1 MASYDKPALIPETTW
16 SSDPN
21 FAKSP
26 WNVTCASD
34 TQKTALAWQPWD
46 LPQMPSRWVLWVR
59 RNNEWTTT
67 ILPGTRGGETIDTN
81 GADAIA
87 LAPVSRTG
95 TIGTMRAWTLTPA
108 TAAP

>member
-1 MASYDKPALIPETTW
+1 A
-16 SSDPN
+16 
-21 FAKSP
+21 
-26 WNVTCASD
+26 
-34 TQKTALAWQPWD
+34 QKTALAWQPWE

-67 ILPGTRGGETIDTN
+67 ILPGTRGGETIDTT

-95 TIGTMRAWTLTPA
+95 TIGVTKAWTLPAVNATP
-108 TAAP
+108 